1 MKTRTSMMVIHGADD
16 QVFLLD
22 RMEEMEKEEVW
33 EREGRSQGERGW
45 KPERERERGG

>member
-33 EREGRSQGERGW
+33 EREGRSQ
-45 KPERERERGG
+45 RERERRVRK

>member
-1 MKTRTSMMVIHGADD
+1 MKTCTSMMVIHGADD

-45 KPERERERGG
+45 KPERERGG

>member
-1 MKTRTSMMVIHGADD
+1 MMVIHGADD

-33 EREGRSQGERGW
+33 EREGRSQ
-45 KPERERERGG
+45 RERERRVRK